1 MGRTDRPATA
11 TRWTWMAWSATALMA
26 FIVSVGVMR
35 NPVQVTDSLVP
46 MLKVQ
51 NASTQQ
57 VFMSKIDG
65 AGFLRPLYWVQIKLL
80 LEGSRGHYAVAYKSF
95 HVLCIALLFFF
106 FARAARVRTKDDA
119 AAFAFAIVVLTG
131 MHSFLGMVWEGYP
144 VNHYLEIAVF
154 CVAAL
159 VLCQSSGG
167 LVADIL
173 AALLFVMASLTLDS
187 GLLVWVVFVAARLV
201 GLRGVS
207 WRGVAMTTALLAGY
221 MVLRFMVLDI
231 GSPPVGERAVGFG
244 FSRIEPAEIE
254 RRFVA
259 TGHLYY
265 FYLYNVISGFA
276 SVFLS
281 EPISGRWMLTQRV
294 INGGIDP
301 MVATSI
307 VSALVAT
314 GLLVRF
320 VIARRREWAARHF
333 DHGDQL
339 VIVCVAVAL
348 GNAAMCFSYV
358 KDEVM
363 STAGVFYA
371 LAVFSAMR
379 HALATWDH
387 TNRRAAAGTAL
398 AIVLFA
404 GSAAWTI
411 RTTGSQYQMLRIGTV
426 DRYEWAH
433 VDEWL
438 AGQNQTPTTP
448 QGARLVQ
455 QLRDE
460 AMHTR
465 PLSLL
470 FVPRWAVKW
479 FIPE

>member
-1 MGRTDRPATA
+1 
-11 TRWTWMAWSATALMA
+11 MAWSTAALMA
-26 FIVSVGVMR
+26 LVVSVAVLR

-46 MLKVQ
+46 ILRVQ
-51 NASTQQ
+51 DASVGQ
-57 VFMSKIDG
+57 VFTSKVGG
-65 AGFLRPLYWVQIKLL
+65 AGFFRPLYWVQIKVLF
-80 LEGSRGHYAVAYKSF
+80 EGSRGHYAMAYKAF
-95 HVLCIALLFFF
+95 HVLCVALLFLF

-131 MHSFLGMVWEGYP
+131 MHAFLGMVWEGYP
-144 VNHYLEIAVF
+144 VNHYLEVAVF
-154 CVAAL
+154 CLAAF
-159 VLCQSSGG
+159 VLCQSRGG
-167 LVADIL
+167 VVADIV

-187 GLLVWVVFVAARLV
+187 GVLVWVVFVAARLV

-207 WRGVAMTTALLAGY
+207 WRGVAMTTALLAVY
-221 MVLRFMVLDI
+221 RVLRFAVFQI
-231 GSPPVGERAVGFG
+231 GSPLVGERAVGFG

-265 FYLYNVISGFA
+265 FYLYNVVSAFA

-281 EPISGRWMLTQRV
+281 EPINGRWMLTQRV
-294 INGGIDP
+294 IHGGIDP

-307 VSALVAT
+307 ISALVAT

-320 VIARRREWAARHF
+320 AIVRRRDWAARQFSH
-333 DHGDQL
+333 DDQL
-339 VIVCVAVAL
+339 ILVCVAVAL

-358 KDEVM
+358 KDEIM
-363 STAGVFYA
+363 STAAVFYA
-371 LAVFSAMR
+371 LAAFSGMR
-379 HALATWDH
+379 HALATWGG
-387 TNRRAAAGTAL
+387 TRRPTAAGTAL
-398 AIVLFA
+398 VVVLFA

-438 AGQNQTPTTP
+438 AQQNQTPTTA
-448 QGARLVQ
+448 QGERLVHD
-455 QLRDE
+455 LRTDG
-460 AMHTR
+460 MRTR
-465 PLSLL
+465 PLSVL
-470 FVPRWAVKW
+470 FVPRWAVRW

>member
-1 MGRTDRPATA
+1 MV
-11 TRWTWMAWSATALMA
+11 L
-26 FIVSVGVMR
+26 IVSVGIMR

-51 NASTQQ
+51 DASTRQ
-57 VFMSKIDG
+57 VFMAKIEG

-106 FARAARVRTKDDA
+106 FARVARVRTRDDW
-119 AAFAFAIVVLTG
+119 AAFAFAVVVLTG

-221 MVLRFMVLDI
+221 MVLRFMVLDV
-231 GSPPVGERAVGFG
+231 GSPPVGERAAGFG

-265 FYLYNVISGFA
+265 FYLYNVVSAFA

-294 INGGIDP
+294 INGDIDP

-333 DHGDQL
+333 DRDDQL

-371 LAVFSAMR
+371 VAVFAAMR

-398 AIVLFA
+398 ALVLFA

-438 AGQNQTPTTP
+438 AQQNQTPTTE
-448 QGARLVQ
+448 QGAHLVQ

-460 AMHTR
+460 AMLTR

>member
-1 MGRTDRPATA
+1 
-11 TRWTWMAWSATALMA
+11 MAWSAAALMA
-26 FIVSVGVMR
+26 FIVSVAILR

-46 MLKVQ
+46 ILKVQ
-51 NASTQQ
+51 GASAGQ
-57 VFMSKIDG
+57 VFMSKIEG

-80 LEGSRGHYAVAYKSF
+80 LEGSRGHYTAAYKSF
-95 HVLCIALLFFF
+95 HVLCVALLFFF
-106 FARAARVRTKDDA
+106 FALAARVRTKDDA
-119 AAFAFAIVVLTG
+119 AAFAFAVVVLAG
-131 MHSFLGMVWEGYP
+131 MHTFLGMVWEGYP
-144 VNHYLEIAVF
+144 VNHYLEIAIF

-167 LVADIL
+167 LVADI
-173 AALLFVMASLTLDS
+173 AATLLFVMASLTLDS

-207 WRGVAMTTALLAGY
+207 WRGVAMATALLVVY
-221 MVLRFMVLDI
+221 MVLRFVVWDV
-231 GSPPVGERAVGFG
+231 GSPLVGERAVGFG
-244 FSRIEPAEIE
+244 FSRIEPEEIE

-265 FYLYNVISGFA
+265 FYLYNVLSAFA

-281 EPISGRWMLTQRV
+281 EPINGRWMLAQRLV
-294 INGGIDP
+294 TGDVDP

-307 VSALVAT
+307 ISALVAT

-320 VIARRREWAARHF
+320 AIVRRREWAARRF
-333 DHGDQL
+333 AHGDQL
-339 VIVCVAVAL
+339 VLVCVAVAL
-348 GNAAMCFSYV
+348 GNATMCFSYV

-371 LAVFSAMR
+371 LAVFASMR
-379 HALATWDH
+379 DALPRWTAPPG
-387 TNRRAAAGTAL
+387 RAVMATAL
-398 AIVLFA
+398 SVVLFA

-438 AGQNQTPTTP
+438 AQQHQTPTST
-448 QGARLVQ
+448 QSAQLVHD
-455 QLRDE
+455 LRDQ
-460 AMHTR
+460 AMRTR
-465 PLSLL
+465 PLSVL
-470 FVPRWAVKW
+470 FVPRWAVRW

>member
-1 MGRTDRPATA
+1 MGPDYRPATA
-11 TRWTWMAWSATALMA
+11 AGWTWMAWSAALLMA
-26 FIVSVGVMR
+26 LIVSLTVLR

-46 MLKVQ
+46 ILKVQ
-51 NASTQQ
+51 DASTWE
-57 VFMSKIDG
+57 VFMAKIDSV
-65 AGFLRPLYWVQIKLL
+65 GFFRPLYWVQIKLL
-80 LEGSRGHYAVAYKSF
+80 LEASGGRYALAYKSF
-95 HVLCIALLFFF
+95 HVLCVALLFVLFVC
-106 FARAARVRTKDDA
+106 AARVRSKDDA
-119 AAFAFAIVVLTG
+119 IAFTFALVVLTG

-154 CVAAL
+154 SLAAL
-159 VLCQSSGG
+159 VLCQSRGG
-167 LVADIL
+167 VVADIA
-173 AALLFVMASLTLDS
+173 AALLFVIASLTLDS

-207 WRGVAMTTALLAGY
+207 WRGVAMTTALLAVY
-221 MVLRFMVLDI
+221 MALRFVVFDI
-231 GSPPVGERAVGFG
+231 GSPGVGERAVGFG

-265 FYLYNVISGFA
+265 FYLYNVVSAFA

-281 EPISGRWMLTQRV
+281 EPISGRWMLTQQV
-294 INGGIDP
+294 IDSGVDR

-307 VSALVAT
+307 ISALVAT

-320 VIARRREWAARHF
+320 AIARRRDWAARQF

-339 VIVCVAVAL
+339 VLVCVAVAL
-348 GNAAMCFSYV
+348 GNATMCFSYV

-371 LAVFSAMR
+371 LAVFAAMR
-379 HALATWDH
+379 GALTQWTAVQG
-387 TNRRAAAGTAL
+387 RAVVATAL
-398 AIVLFA
+398 TIVLFA

-438 AGQNQTPTTP
+438 VQQHQTPTSAH
-448 QGARLVQ
+448 GAQLVHD
-455 QLRDE
+455 LRDQ

-465 PLSLL
+465 PLSVLY
-470 FVPRWAVKW
+470 VPRWAVEW

>member
-1 MGRTDRPATA
+1 
-11 TRWTWMAWSATALMA
+11 MAWCATALMA
-26 FIVSVGVMR
+26 LVVSMAIVR

-51 NASTQQ
+51 DASTRE
-57 VFMSKIDG
+57 VFMSKIG
-65 AGFLRPLYWVQIKLL
+65 GPGFLRPVYWVQIKLL
-80 LEGSRGHYAVAYKSF
+80 LDGSRGHYAMAYKAF
-95 HVLCIALLFFF
+95 HVLWVALLFFL
-106 FARAARVRTKDDA
+106 FACAARVRTKEDA

-131 MHSFLGMVWEGYP
+131 MHTFLGMVWEGYP
-144 VNHYLEIAVF
+144 VNHYLEVAVF
-154 CVAAL
+154 SVAAF
-159 VLCQSSGG
+159 VLCQSHGG
-167 LVADIL
+167 VVADIA
-173 AALLFVMASLTLDS
+173 AALLFAMASLTLDS
-187 GLLVWVVFVAARLV
+187 GVLVWVVVVAGRLS

-207 WRGVAMTTALLAGY
+207 WRGVAVTTALLAGY
-221 MVLRFMVLDI
+221 IVLRFEVL
-231 GSPPVGERAVGFG
+231 GVGTPLAGERAVGFG

-265 FYLYNVISGFA
+265 FYLYNVVSAFV

-281 EPISGRWMLTQRV
+281 EPINGRWMLTQRLV
-294 INGGIDP
+294 TGDLDP
-301 MVATSI
+301 MVVTSI

-314 GLLVRF
+314 GVLIRF
-320 VIARRREWAARHF
+320 AVVRRRHWTERRF
-333 DHGDQL
+333 DRDDQL

-371 LAVFSAMR
+371 LAVFAAMR
-379 HALATWDH
+379 HALASWSH
-387 TNRRAAAGTAL
+387 THRRAAVQTGL
-398 AIVLFA
+398 AIVFFA
-404 GSAAWTI
+404 ASAAWTI

-438 AGQNQTPTTP
+438 AQQNQSPTTA
-448 QGARLVQ
+448 QGIRLVED
-455 QLRDE
+455 LRDE
-460 AMHTR
+460 AMQTR